1 MVVGDIAA
9 EFDTLLHDAF
19 LDTGDL
25 NILKDTNSPKSV
37 IVGRTGAGKTALIS
51 VLEMQCERVLR
62 IHPENLSMQYLTN
75 STIIPYLVRNGV
87 KLDPFFQLLW
97 RHVLI
102 MELVRDFFHL
112 RDEAGQ
118 KSFLQRAGDI
128 FASRAAKQAMEYYSQ
143 WNPSFWESSD
153 IRVREITKA
162 LADKIQ
168 AKMGPSYARLDAEFE
183 KSAEVKEEEVQ
194 RAQSVVKEVSLETMN
209 VGLELVKSKV
219 LADRQKP
226 YYVVIDDLDKNWV
239 DSELSYSLIENLLDV
254 VGDFAKL
261 PNVKIVVALRD
272 NIVEALH
279 HRRGRQ
285 RQQREKHESLFLRLR
300 WSRPHLV
307 ELVEKRLT
315 TVMRSTYG
323 GGITLG
329 GLLPETRGRKERSG
343 IDFVFERTFMRPRDL
358 IDFLNRCVQEAAAK
372 DVSKLSWQVLLDAER
387 GYSIGRL
394 KSLEDEW
401 YDTYPDIGVVF
412 RAFDSVENPFQVTD
426 LDDNRITDVLV
437 AGENTE
443 EVQSLAH
450 VAFDLD
456 RKHKSIREIWL
467 ALMPFLYRVSFVGVK
482 PSPLDPVHFSY
493 DSSSIATDQLT
504 AESRYYI
511 HPALHR
517 ALHIKGESDTRAAVT
532 A

>member
-1 MVVGDIAA
+1 MTVGDIAA
-9 EFDTLLHDAF
+9 EFDTYLHEAF
-19 LDTGDL
+19 LDTGEL
-25 NILKDTNSPKSV
+25 NILKDTKNPKSV

-75 STIIPYLVRNGV
+75 STIISYLVRNGV

-97 RHVLI
+97 RHVLV
-102 MELVRDFFHL
+102 MELVRDFFNL
-112 RDEAGQ
+112 RDEVGQ
-118 KSFLQRAGDI
+118 RSFMHKVGDL

-162 LADKIQ
+162 LGDRINAR
-168 AKMGPSYARLDAEFE
+168 MGPDFAHVNAEMGKTE
-183 KSAEVKEEEVQ
+183 EVTAEEVQ
-194 RAQSVVKEVSLETMN
+194 RAQSVVKEVSLETIN
-209 VGLELVKSKV
+209 VGLELVKTKV

-226 YYVVIDDLDKNWV
+226 YFVVIDDLDKNWV

-307 ELVEKRLT
+307 ELAEKRLA
-315 TVMRSTYG
+315 TVMRPSYG
-323 GGITLG
+323 GAITLAT
-329 GLLPETRGRKERSG
+329 LLPETRGRKERSG
-343 IDFVFERTFMRPRDL
+343 VDFLFERTFMRPRDL

-412 RAFDSVENPFQVTD
+412 RALDSLEHSFRVTD

-437 AGENTE
+437 AGEKTSDP
-443 EVQSLAH
+443 QSLANI
-450 VAFDLD
+450 AFALD
-456 RKHKSIREIWL
+456 QKGRTIREIWL

-482 PSPLDPVHFSY
+482 PSPLDPIYFSY
-493 DSSSIATDQLT
+493 DSAAIATDQLT
-504 AESRYYI
+504 ADSRYYI

-517 ALHIKGESDTRAAVT
+517 ALHIKVNADARA
-532 A
+532 